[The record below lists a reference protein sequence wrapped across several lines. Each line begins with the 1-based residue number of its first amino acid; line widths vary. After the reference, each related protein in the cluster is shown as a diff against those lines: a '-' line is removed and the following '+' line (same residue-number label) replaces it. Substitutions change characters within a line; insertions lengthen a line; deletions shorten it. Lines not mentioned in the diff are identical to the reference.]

1 MDRLGVWADRRIG
14 EKAATPT
21 PVPPKPTC
29 SPSAGAIA
37 DLPFRRSVH
46 APRRPTLHCRFP
58 YFGQPAP
65 HGLAPRAEFLRHIG
79 SSVEQTLSSRVD
91 FAQGLVWRFL
101 IRECFTHILEKQRR
115 ELIIVAF

>member
-46 APRRPTLHCRFP
+46 TPTHDPRFIAVFRNSVSQLRTGSH
-58 YFGQPAP
+58 PARSFC
-65 HGLAPRAEFLRHIG
+65 GISEA
-79 SSVEQTLSSRVD
+79 QWSR
-91 FAQGLVWRFL
+91 R
-101 IRECFTHILEKQRR
+101 
-115 ELIIVAF
+115 